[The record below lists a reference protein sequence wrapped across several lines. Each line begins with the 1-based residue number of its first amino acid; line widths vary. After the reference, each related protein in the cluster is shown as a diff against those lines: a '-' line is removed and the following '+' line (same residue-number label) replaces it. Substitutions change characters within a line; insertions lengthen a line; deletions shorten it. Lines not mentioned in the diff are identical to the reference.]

1 MTIPTTIKEVQKRS
15 AWAIFMGVLTA
26 ALGLF
31 LIVYPLA
38 AATITSVLLGWL
50 LIFVGLAQLVFA
62 LYSQTVGNF
71 FLKVLSSFLYGAAG
85 MSLAVF
91 PIAGVAALTGIL
103 GALFLAQAAVLTAIA
118 FRLRPMDGWGW
129 FLADAVT
136 ALLPG
141 ILILANWPSS
151 SVWAIGT
158 LIGVSVLMSGISKI
172 IVTTKLRRAAVRVER
187 FTQAA

>member
-38 AATITSVLLGWL
+38 AATITTVLLGWL

-71 FLKVLSSFLYGAAG
+71 FLKVLLSFLYGAAG
-85 MSLAVF
+85 ISLAVF

-158 LIGVSVLMSGISKI
+158 LVGVSVLMSGISKI
-172 IVTTKLRRAAVRVER
+172 IVTTKLRRAAVSVQR